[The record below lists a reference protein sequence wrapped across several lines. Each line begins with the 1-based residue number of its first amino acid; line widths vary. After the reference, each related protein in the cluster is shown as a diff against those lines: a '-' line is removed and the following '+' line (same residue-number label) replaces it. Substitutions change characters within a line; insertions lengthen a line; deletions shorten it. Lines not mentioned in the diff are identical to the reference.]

1 MEWATAYRIIS
12 LVFIMYLNSNF
23 CEWVQS
29 GGITE
34 VFFFQIKKK
43 PQGAF
48 NVLDIY
54 DNWIRSNFEPT
65 FFFASLILF
74 PNFKV
79 PNYKFQNKTNK
90 KRKHWNQACVK

>member
-12 LVFIMYLNSNF
+12 LVFTMYLNSNF

-65 FFFASLILF
+65 FFFASLSIS
-74 PNFKV
+74 
-79 PNYKFQNKTNK
+79 KFQSSKL
-90 KRKHWNQACVK
+90 